1 MFDRIAQTI
10 SEQTLNLDLPV
21 QMTIKRLDQIHPQI
35 SGNKFFKL
43 KYNFLEAN
51 RLNLKQ
57 IITFGGAYSNH
68 IAATAYAAQLFGFQS
83 IAIIRGDELANKA
96 LNPTL
101 ATAQD
106 MGMQLHFVSR
116 EIYRQKDSPEFLTEL
131 KRNYPLAYIIPEG
144 GTNALA
150 IQGTQEILSQ
160 DDLQNYD
167 VICCAVGTGGTIAGL
182 IEATTDQ
189 HTILGFSALKGDFLL
204 RDVAQL
210 TSKNNWKIIDDYC
223 FGGYAK
229 TTPELCQ
236 FIANFEHQHQIPLEQ
251 IYTGKMLYGIF
262 DLIAKG
268 YFDQKTRIL
277 VIHSGGLQG
286 RNIPPL
292 FLNTDNKI

>member
-1 MFDRIAQTI
+1 MNMFDRIAQTI

-43 KYNFLEAN
+43 KYNFLEAH

-83 IAIIRGDELANKA
+83 IGIIRGEELANKT

-101 ATAQD
+101 TTAQH
-106 MGMQLHFVSR
+106 MGMQFHFVSR
-116 EIYRQKDSPEFLTEL
+116 EIYRQKDNAEFLTEL
-131 KRNYPLAYIIPEG
+131 KHNHPLAYIIPEG
-144 GTNALA
+144 GTNTLA
-150 IQGTQEILSQ
+150 IRGCQEILNQ
-160 DDLQNYD
+160 NDLLHYD

-182 IEATTDQ
+182 IEAMTDQ
-189 HTILGFSALKGDFLL
+189 QTILGFSALKGDFLQ

-210 TSKNNWKIIDDYC
+210 TSKNNWKIIDNYC

-229 TTPELCQ
+229 TTPELYQ
-236 FIANFEHQHQIPLEQ
+236 FIENFEHQHQIPLEQ

-262 DLIAKG
+262 DLITKG
-268 YFDQKTRIL
+268 YFVEKTRIL

-286 RNIPPL
+286 RNIP
-292 FLNTDNKI
+292 